1 MPDLGRTFIFV
12 GLLLILVGVVVLG
25 FNRLHLP
32 LGRLPGD
39 FNWRGARWSVSFPL
53 ATSILVSVV
62 LSLLLWVLGRL
73 RR

>member
-1 MPDLGRTFIFV
+1 MHDLGRTLIFL
-12 GLLLILVGVVVLG
+12 GLLLVVVGIVVVG

-39 FNWRGARWSVSFPL
+39 FNWRGKGWSFSFPL

-62 LSLLLWVLGRL
+62 LSLLLWVFGRL